1 MVGQIC
7 RVDARIESSDPAE
20 GAIAF
25 PEELFDLLSPTKT
38 VRVPAGAADVA
49 WTLYAR
55 IGSAEPVILGVQAS
69 AAGLYQA
76 AELRVRINTNADS

>member
-1 MVGQIC
+1 MWT
-7 RVDARIESSDPAE
+7 RVEARIESSDPAE
-20 GAIAF
+20 VAIAF

-55 IGSAEPVILGVQAS
+55 IGRAEPVILAVSRPAWPAS
-69 AAGLYQA
+69 IKPLNS
-76 AELRVRINTNADS
+76 E